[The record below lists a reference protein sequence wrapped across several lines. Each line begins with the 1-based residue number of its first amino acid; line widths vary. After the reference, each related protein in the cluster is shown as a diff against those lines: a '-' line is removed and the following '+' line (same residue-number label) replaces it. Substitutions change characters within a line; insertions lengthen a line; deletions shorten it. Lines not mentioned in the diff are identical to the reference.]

1 MASSI
6 VLPILLSAQEGFNG
20 ECCTA
25 TATGLAP
32 EIQQEMGELQIKIL

>member
-20 ECCTA
+20 ECWP
-25 TATGLAP
+25 GLAP

>member
-20 ECCTA
+20 ECCP
-25 TATGLAP
+25 GLA
-32 EIQQEMGELQIKIL
+32 EEIQQIQQEMGELQIKIL

>member
-20 ECCTA
+20 ECR
-25 TATGLAP
+25 TGLAE
-32 EIQQEMGELQIKIL
+32 EIQQEMGGLQIKIL

>member
-20 ECCTA
+20 ECCT
-25 TATGLAP
+25 GLAP
-32 EIQQEMGELQIKIL
+32 EIQQEMGGLQIKIL

>member
-20 ECCTA
+20 ECCAGLGDTA
-25 TATGLAP
+25 H
-32 EIQQEMGELQIKIL
+32 IQQEMGELQIKIL